1 MVKSH
6 EESRKEKIDVLY
18 NLSGISADVNQAA
31 RAYIRGES
39 KGVKKN
45 ISQIIS
51 KLEKI
56 RKRI

>member
-1 MVKSH
+1 MGTH
-6 EESRKEKIDVLY
+6 EENRKEKIDVLY
-18 NLSGISADVNQAA
+18 NISGISADVNQMG

-45 ISQIIS
+45 ISQLIT

>member
-1 MVKSH
+1 MASH

-18 NLSGISADVNQAA
+18 EISGISADVNQIG
-31 RAYIRGES
+31 RAYIRGEP

-45 ISQIIS
+45 ILQIIA

>member
-1 MVKSH
+1 MKTH

-18 NLSGISADVNQAA
+18 NLSGISADVNQMA
-31 RAYIRGES
+31 RAYIRGEAR
-39 KGVKKN
+39 GVKKN

-51 KLEKI
+51 KLEKV

>member
-1 MVKSH
+1 MITH
-6 EESRKEKIDVLY
+6 EESRKEKIDSLY
-18 NLSGISADVNQAA
+18 ILSGISADVNQMA
-31 RAYIRGES
+31 RAHIRGEA
-39 KGVKKN
+39 KRVKMD

>member
-1 MVKSH
+1 MGTR
-6 EESRKEKIDVLY
+6 EESRQEKIAVLY
-18 NLSGISADVNQAA
+18 NFSGISADVNQAA

-39 KGVKKN
+39 EGVKKN
-45 ISQIIS
+45 ISQMIT

>member
-1 MVKSH
+1 MATH
-6 EESRKEKIDVLY
+6 EETRKEKIDVLY
-18 NLSGISADVNQAA
+18 NLSGISADVNQMA

-39 KGVKKN
+39 KGIKKN

-51 KLEKI
+51 KLEQV